1 MTQPLGVVLAAL
13 LFGWQA
19 ASIVAAS
26 GQTHSDAMAAL
37 IRSESSGRTTV
48 PAQPQPIRVMPLA
61 PAGSVPITQ
70 PVHAAIAPMIKQG
83 PAQPLPTATTRT
95 ARPVGPGPFT
105 AALAHTSM
113 GTSPSVAPGSAVDP
127 FTGRA
132 NSYEALLAKYRVV
145 TMKARI
151 AKQEYNY
158 ESYRSRTLGGT
169 AGATPNPQILAL
181 AKRVAALETKVS
193 AAESAKIQPRAR
205 PVAGQAVTSERPIL
219 TGILHDASRWAAVFR
234 VGRKTAIVE
243 TGGQVGPFRVS
254 SVDQHGVRL
263 ADARTTVYLQAPD
276 EPGKVNIAA
285 VQPRGAGNM
294 GMPGQMGGGGVPR
307 FGNAI
312 QGALQQR
319 AGGF

>member
-1 MTQPLGVVLAAL
+1 MQNRRKVTQPLGVALAAL

-19 ASIVAAS
+19 ASIAAAS

-37 IRSESSGRTTV
+37 IRSESGGKTTV
-48 PAQPQPIRVMPLA
+48 PAQPQPIRVMPLE
-61 PAGSVPITQ
+61 PARSVPITQ
-70 PVHAAIAPMIKQG
+70 PVHAAIAPMLEQG
-83 PAQPLPTATTRT
+83 PVL
-95 ARPVGPGPFT
+95 PVGPRPFT
-105 AALAHTSM
+105 AALAHSSM

-169 AGATPNPQILAL
+169 AGAAPNPQILAL

-193 AAESAKIQPRAR
+193 AAEAAKIQSSAR
-205 PVAGQAVTSERPIL
+205 PIAGRAVTSERPVL

-263 ADARTTVYLQAPD
+263 ADARTTVYLHAPD

-285 VQPRGAGNM
+285 VQPRGAKNM
-294 GMPGQMGGGGVPR
+294 GMPGQMGGSGVPR